1 MTLGIGQNGSMS
13 NNPLNAAALRGAVDL
28 SALAKPARPAAPP
41 AGAPT
46 GQDGVSYVVEV
57 DDRSFNDA
65 AQQSMQVPVILA
77 LWSSSQPSSRGHIDT
92 LASVVNDLDGR
103 LLLAVADITQALQ
116 LRQALQVQQVPMV
129 IAIIGGQPLPLYVG
143 EQTPENVRAVLD
155 QVLQAAEQNGITGR
169 AQGFGAPAGQQD
181 GAVEDEPLDPH
192 HEAAYAAIESGD
204 YDAAIA
210 AYQAALQA
218 NPDDEDA
225 RLGLGQV
232 TLLKRTDGVDLNT
245 ARADA
250 AAAPTDVAKQ
260 TMVADLDVLGGHVED
275 AFARLIDL
283 VKATAGDER
292 NQAREH
298 LIGLFDVVGSADP
311 RVKKARTALM
321 SALY

>member
-1 MTLGIGQNGSMS
+1 MGVMS

-46 GQDGVSYVVEV
+46 GQGGVSYVVEV
-57 DDRSFNDA
+57 DDRSFNEA
-65 AQQSMQVPVILA
+65 AQQSMQVPVLLA
-77 LWSSSQPSSRGHIDT
+77 LWSSSQPQSRAHIDA
-92 LASVVNDLDGR
+92 LAAIVNSYDGR

-129 IAIIGGQPLPLYVG
+129 LAIIGGQPLPLYAG
-143 EQTPENVRAVLD
+143 DQSDDNIRAVLD
-155 QVLQAAEQNGITGR
+155 QVLQAAQQNGITGR
-169 AQGFGAPAGQQD
+169 AQGFGAAPTEQEAD
-181 GAVEDEPLDPH
+181 EEPLNEY
-192 HEAAYAAIESGD
+192 HELAFDAIEKGD
-204 YDAAIA
+204 YEAAIA
-210 AYQAALQA
+210 AYNAALQA

-232 TLLKRTDGVDLNT
+232 TLLKRTEGVDLAA
-245 ARADA
+245 ARAEA

-260 TMVADLDVLGGHVED
+260 TTVADLDVLGGHVDD

-298 LIGLFDVVGSADP
+298 LIGLFDVVGAHDP

>member
-1 MTLGIGQNGSMS
+1 MS

-46 GQDGVSYVVEV
+46 SAAGGSYVVEV

-65 AQQSMQVPVILA
+65 AQQSMQVPVLLA
-77 LWSSSQPSSRGHIDT
+77 LWSSSQAQSRAHVDALGAI
-92 LASVVNDLDGR
+92 VNSYDGR

-129 IAIIGGQPLPLYVG
+129 LAIIGGQPLPLYVG
-143 EQTPENVRAVLD
+143 EQSDENVRAVLD
-155 QVLQAAEQNGITGR
+155 QVLQAAAQNGITGR
-169 AQGFGAPAGQQD
+169 AQGFAAPAEGEVQD
-181 GAVEDEPLDPH
+181 AEEPLNQH
-192 HEAAYAAIESGD
+192 HEEAYRAIESGD
-204 YDAAIA
+204 YDAAIS

-218 NPDDEDA
+218 NPDDEEA
-225 RLGLGQV
+225 RLGMGQV
-232 TLLKRTDGVDLNT
+232 TLLKRTEGVDLNT
-245 ARADA
+245 ARAEA
-250 AAAPTDVAKQ
+250 AAAPTDVPKQ
-260 TMVADLDVLGGHVED
+260 TMVADLDLLGGHVED

-283 VKATAGDER
+283 VKATSGDER

-298 LIGLFDVVGSADP
+298 LIGLFDVVGASDP

>member
-1 MTLGIGQNGSMS
+1 MS

-46 GQDGVSYVVEV
+46 SAAGGSYVVEV

-65 AQQSMQVPVILA
+65 AQQSMQVPVLLA
-77 LWSSSQPSSRGHIDT
+77 LWSSSQPQSRAHVDA
-92 LASVVNDLDGR
+92 LAAIVNSYGGR

-129 IAIIGGQPLPLYVG
+129 LAIIGGQPLPLYVG
-143 EQTPENVRAVLD
+143 EQSDENVRAVLD
-155 QVLQAAEQNGITGR
+155 QVLQAAQQNGITGR
-169 AQGFGAPAGQQD
+169 VQGAADAPEPDDA
-181 GAVEDEPLDPH
+181 EEEPLNEH
-192 HEAAYAAIESGD
+192 HEKAYEAIETGD

-225 RLGLGQV
+225 RLGMGQV
-232 TLLKRTDGVDLNT
+232 TLLKRTEGVDLQQ
-245 ARADA
+245 ARAA
-250 AAAPTDVAKQ
+250 AADAPTDVAKQ
-260 TMVADLDVLGGHVED
+260 TTVADLDVLGGHIED

-283 VKATAGDER
+283 VKATSGDER

-298 LIGLFDVVGSADP
+298 LISLFDVVGATDP
-311 RVKKARTALM
+311 RVKKARTSLM

>member
-1 MTLGIGQNGSMS
+1 MS

-46 GQDGVSYVVEV
+46 SAAGGSYVVEV

-65 AQQSMQVPVILA
+65 AQQSMQVPVLLA
-77 LWSSSQPSSRGHIDT
+77 MWSSSQPQSRAHVDA
-92 LASVVNDLDGR
+92 LAAIVNSYGGR
-103 LLLAVADITQALQ
+103 LLLALADITQALQ

-129 IAIIGGQPLPLYVG
+129 LAIIGGQPLPLYVG
-143 EQTPENVRAVLD
+143 EQSDENVRAVLD
-155 QVLQAAEQNGITGR
+155 QVLQAAQQNGITGR
-169 AQGFGAPAGQQD
+169 VQGAADAP
-181 GAVEDEPLDPH
+181 EPDDAEEEHLNEY
-192 HEAAYAAIESGD
+192 HEKAYEAIETGD

-225 RLGLGQV
+225 RLGMGQV
-232 TLLKRTDGVDLNT
+232 TLLKRTEGVDLQQ
-245 ARADA
+245 ARAA
-250 AAAPTDVAKQ
+250 AADAPTDVAKQ
-260 TMVADLDVLGGHVED
+260 TTVADLDVLGGHIED

-283 VKATAGDER
+283 VKATSGDER

-298 LIGLFDVVGSADP
+298 LIGLFDVVGATDP
-311 RVKKARTALM
+311 RVKKARTSLM